1 MKGVVFNLLEEA
13 VTQDFGADAWDDLI
27 DEAGVS
33 GIYSSLG
40 NYSDDD
46 IAALVSAASVKLS
59 LTPSAVLQWFGRKA
73 MPLLK
78 ERYNALF
85 ANHSRSR
92 DFILSVNSVIHPEV
106 RKLYAGASC
115 PFFHFRESGDGALV
129 VRYDSTRS
137 LIDLAHG
144 FVLGA
149 ADLWGETVDIG
160 RGAPGTNESNTLTIR
175 WMQCALAA

>member
-13 VTQDFGADAWDDLI
+13 VTQDFGADTWDDLI

-33 GIYSSLG
+33 GVYSSLG
-40 NYSDDD
+40 NYSDEDV
-46 IAALVSAASVKLS
+46 AALVGAASAKLS
-59 LTPSAVLQWFGRKA
+59 LTPAAVLQWFGRKA

-78 ERYNALF
+78 KRYASLF
-85 ANHSRSR
+85 ANHATSR

-106 RKLYAGASC
+106 RKLYAGAAC

-149 ADLWGETVDIG
+149 ADLWGETVDVG
-160 RGAPGTNESNTLTIR
+160 RGARGTSEGNTLTIR
-175 WMQCALAA
+175 WTRHALAA